1 LEKSRPAR
9 QRLVIKSQQT
19 KLTDLTP
26 SLPRGDADPLKE
38 FMNRVINPRHQKMA
52 EQFDAEMRKLIWPNK

>member
-1 LEKSRPAR
+1 MEKSRPAR

-26 SLPRGDADPLKE
+26 SLPRGVADPLKE
-38 FMNRVINPRHQKMA
+38 FRDRVIDPYHRQMA
-52 EQFDAEMRKLIWPNK
+52 EQFDAEMRKLLK